1 MILGYLID
9 NVRILEQYV
18 SIFFLPS
25 FVKLLTIFP
34 LHDNIV
40 FIFAL
45 NNHLFKKFK
54 RKKQTKNL
62 KEKAFYISTGI
73 SFLVLFIYVD
83 LTVTAVSFFF
93 GLNNFL

>member
-9 NVRILEQYV
+9 NVRILEQCV

-25 FVKLLTIFP
+25 FVKLLPIFP

-54 RKKQTKNL
+54 RKKQTNKKFKRKGL
-62 KEKAFYISTGI
+62 LYIHRYIIPGTIYLCRPNCHCGI
-73 SFLVLFIYVD
+73 IFLWPK
-83 LTVTAVSFFF
+83 
-93 GLNNFL
+93 